1 MNVINYFDK
10 KKKSAK
16 TFFEKWSDS
25 RAKIWDYQVSHSNL
39 TIRLEKPGVKGNL
52 HIICIEPIHI
62 CSKFIWENCNVELD
76 IIDEIFIIKDIN
88 SDFELRCM
96 DIEVKENCK
105 PLT

>member
-1 MNVINYFDK
+1 MNALNYFEK

-16 TFFEKWSDS
+16 TFFERWPNSK
-25 RAKIWDYQVSHSNL
+25 AKIWDYQLSHSNI
-39 TIRLEKPGVKGNL
+39 TIRLEKSGVQGNL
-52 HIICIEPIHI
+52 HIVCVEPIQIH
-62 CSKFIWENCNVELD
+62 SRFIWESCIIELD
-76 IIDEIFIIKDIN
+76 IIDEIFILKDRN